1 MEQEFRVRVYSP
13 SGKGTSDGAAFAALV
28 AVLAV
33 LFAAVFVI
41 NLVVGAMGAV
51 VSPSDPWAGAGR
63 VATVLFLV
71 GIVLLIVGNSAGRS
85 FGGALLVIGIVGF
98 ISSGAIRNDQAST
111 GSAPPTSETPVS
123 APEAAPS
130 PANEVET
137 PPPLEPAAEIP
148 VQQRDATFCLNKI
161 YTAKARFG
169 RRWYAHLSDELMRV
183 CRDTID
189 QQRRQEG
196 R

>member
-1 MEQEFRVRVYSP
+1 MEQEFRVRVYTP
-13 SGKGTSDGAAFAALV
+13 GRKGMSGEAALAALA
-28 AVLAV
+28 AVLVA

-63 VATVLFLV
+63 VAIVLFLV
-71 GIVLLIVGNSAGRS
+71 GVALLIVGNSAGRS
-85 FGGALLVIGIVGF
+85 FGGALLIIGIVGF
-98 ISSGAIRNDQAST
+98 ISSGAMREEQRRSGST
-111 GSAPPTSETPVS
+111 PSTSEKPVS
-123 APEAAPS
+123 APEPAPS
-130 PANEVET
+130 PTNEGEASAPVQ
-137 PPPLEPAAEIP
+137 PAAEAP

-169 RRWYAHLSDELMRV
+169 RRWDRHLSDELMSA